1 MLLSGG
7 GRYTPF
13 DPVLSGLAGTYVA
26 SQAEFGE
33 RLPAYWRV
41 DSRIQYRFNAK
52 KVAGNVS
59 LDLQNTTNRI
69 NASGVSYDAVTNT
82 TSVRY
87 RGGGF
92 IPVLAFQVE
101 F

>member
-1 MLLSGG
+1 MDDTHIPSE
-7 GRYTPF
+7 
-13 DPVLSGLAGTYVA
+13 
-26 SQAEFGE
+26 AEFGA
-33 RLPAYWRV
+33 RLPAFWRI

-69 NASGVSYDAVTNT
+69 NATGVSYDSASNT